1 MKAKAKRKTT
11 LTSSEDMALQFL
23 ENLMAFHQDDLGLGT
38 EARNAVITKCVAL
51 VALAFELPPTG
62 DEDVVNIEETAGT
75 LVHVL
80 NELRR
85 FRLKQMMVQ

>member
-1 MKAKAKRKTT
+1 MAKAKRKI
-11 LTSSEDMALQFL
+11 TSASPEDMAMQFL

-38 EARNAVITKCVAL
+38 EARDAVITKCVAL

-62 DEDVVNIEETAGT
+62 NEDFVNIEETAGT
-75 LVHVL
+75 LVHVS

-85 FRLKQMMVQ
+85 LRLKHVMV

>member
-1 MKAKAKRKTT
+1 MAKAKRKTK
-11 LTSSEDMALQFL
+11 SASPEDMALQFI
-23 ENLMAFHQDDLGLGT
+23 ENLMVFHQDDLGLGT